1 MRRAGLW
8 AVVVLAAAAST
19 LAFRARVINGGTP
32 PWDSAS
38 HGLQGYAVAQD
49 VAHFDLPNF
58 AADVFG
64 HRYRYAPGHPILLAA
79 AYLAFGPSWWTAIAV
94 STLLFGALAILL
106 YATAESK
113 ASGWISAL
121 LALTCPGLLALSG
134 EIMLEIPAAILAV
147 LTLRL
152 YARSLED
159 DRAVR
164 PLGWTLT
171 IFMLTAAQYAVCWI
185 LILAAFEA
193 WRMREYLRGPLV
205 CFARSRALYH
215 PVHILIAM
223 CVLVAIA
230 VRVSGGWSIP
240 LGSRTLSMTRAGG
253 ALIAAAWLAG
263 ARVGWLVW
271 KHRAAIRETVP
282 WRFRAIFMTAVVPI
296 YVWIFVIYPP
306 RFQQYVEWFV
316 RPPSDQP
323 RTDPSH
329 WTYYPEY
336 FFTGGHAVWMIGAAV
351 VLLAAASFFR
361 RGATERDR
369 FLRWAVIAGTALVL
383 AHPTRQTRFLVPFL
397 PAWWILAT
405 DTLAQFLP
413 ARRSRLIAATIAT
426 AAILPAAWILYAV
439 ELGPTIGPPPVH
451 REYEDALHWTIRR
464 IESAPSVRI
473 VGGFEGL
480 SRHLFEWELRK
491 RADIRTRRL
500 GFNLDLPP
508 SWDRDPEGPQ
518 KVFDLWM
525 AGDPE
530 EMVVALEP
538 ASLRSRG
545 VRGVGS
551 IRKADNDWPQF
562 TMRFL
567 GGEPRY
573 EVAYERLFDAA
584 AVRVRIYRRKS

>member
-1 MRRAGLW
+1 MPRAGLW
-8 AVVVLAAAAST
+8 AVVVLAAMAST
-19 LAFRARVINGGTP
+19 LAFRARVNNGGTP

-49 VAHFDLPNF
+49 VARFDVPNF
-58 AADVFG
+58 TADVFG
-64 HRYRYAPGHPILLAA
+64 HRYRYAPGHPLLLAA
-79 AYLAFGPSWWTAIAV
+79 AYLVFGPSWWTAIAV

-113 ASGWISAL
+113 ASGWVSAL

-147 LTLRL
+147 LALRL

-185 LILAAFEA
+185 VILVAFET
-193 WRMREYLRGPLV
+193 WRFREYLRGVLV
-205 CFARSRALYH
+205 RFAKSRAIFH
-215 PVHILIAM
+215 PVHILIAL
-223 CVLVAIA
+223 CILIAIA

-253 ALIAAAWLAG
+253 ALIAAALIAG
-263 ARVGWLVW
+263 ARVGWLAW
-271 KHRAAIRETVP
+271 KHRAALRETAP

-306 RFQQYVEWFV
+306 RFQQYAEWFM

-329 WTYYPEY
+329 WSYYPEY
-336 FFTGGHAVWMIGAAV
+336 FVTGGHAVWTIAAAV
-351 VLLAAASFFR
+351 VILAAAAFCR
-361 RGATERDR
+361 RGAPERIR
-369 FLRWAVIAGTALVL
+369 FLRWAVVAGTALVL
-383 AHPTRQTRFLVPFL
+383 AHPARQTRFLIPFL

-405 DTLAQFLP
+405 DTLVELRP
-413 ARRSRLIAATIAT
+413 AARARLFAATMAT
-426 AAILPAAWILYAV
+426 AALFPGGMILYGV
-439 ELGPTIGPPPVH
+439 ELRPTIGPPPVH
-451 REYEDALHWTIRR
+451 REYAAALQWTINR
-464 IESAPSVRI
+464 IEGSPSVRI

-491 RADIRTRRL
+491 RADLRKRRL
-500 GFNLDLPP
+500 GFNLDLPE
-508 SWDRDPEGPQ
+508 SWDRDREGPR
-518 KVFDLWM
+518 KVFDRWLA
-525 AGDPE
+525 AGPE
-530 EMVVALEP
+530 EIVVALEP
-538 ASLRSRG
+538 DDLRERPP
-545 VRGVGS
+545 RPLEE
-551 IRKADNDWPQF
+551 IRKADHDWPEF

-567 GGEPRY
+567 RAEPRF
-573 EVAYERLFDAA
+573 EVAYERLFDKAGL
-584 AVRVRIYRRKS
+584 RVRIYRRKS

>member
-8 AVVVLAAAAST
+8 AVVLLAAAAST
-19 LAFRARVINGGTP
+19 LAFQARVTNGGTP

-49 VAHFDLPNF
+49 VAHFDVANF
-58 AADVFG
+58 TADVFG
-64 HRYRYAPGHPILLAA
+64 HRYRYAPGHPLLLAA
-79 AYLAFGPSWWTAIAV
+79 AYLGFGPSWWTAIAV

-113 ASGWISAL
+113 VSGWISAL

-134 EIMLEIPAAILAV
+134 EIMLEIPAAILAT
-147 LTLRL
+147 LALRL

-185 LILAAFEA
+185 VILVCFEA
-193 WRMREYLRGPLV
+193 WRMREFLRGPLV
-205 CFARSRALYH
+205 RFVKSRALYH
-215 PVHILIAM
+215 PVHLLIAV
-223 CVLVAIA
+223 CLLIAIA

-240 LGSRTLSMTRAGG
+240 LGSKTLSMTRAGG
-253 ALIAAAWLAG
+253 ALIAAALLTG

-271 KHRAAIRETVP
+271 KHRAALRDTAP
-282 WRFRAIFMTAVVPI
+282 WRFRAIFLTAVVPI

-306 RFQQYVEWFV
+306 RFQQYAEWFM

-336 FFTGGHAVWMIGAAV
+336 FFTGGHAAWVIGAVV

-361 RGATERDR
+361 RGVTERVR
-369 FLRWAVIAGTALVL
+369 FLQWAVIAGTTLVL
-383 AHPTRQTRFLVPFL
+383 AHPARQTRFLIPFL
-397 PAWWILAT
+397 PAWWILAS
-405 DTLAQFLP
+405 DGLMEFLP
-413 ARRSRLIAATIAT
+413 AARARLFAATMAT
-426 AAILPAAWILYAV
+426 AALLPAACLLYGM
-439 ELGPTIGPPPVH
+439 ELRPTIGPPPVH
-451 REYEDALHWTIRR
+451 REYEAALKWTIER
-464 IESAPSVRI
+464 IDRAGSVRI

-491 RADIRTRRL
+491 RVDIRTRRL
-500 GFNLDLPP
+500 GFNLDLPE
-508 SWDRDPEGPQ
+508 SWDRDPEGPR
-518 KVFDLWM
+518 KVYDRWL
-525 AGDPE
+525 ASRPE
-530 EMVVALEP
+530 EFVVALEP
-538 ASLRSRG
+538 DDLKARPPRPLDE
-545 VRGVGS
+545 
-551 IRKADNDWPQF
+551 IRKADHDWPEF

-567 GGEPRY
+567 RDEPRY
-573 EVAYERLFDAA
+573 EVAAERLFDAA
-584 AVRVRIYRRKS
+584 ALRVRIYRRKS